1 MKTIGMLAATT
12 IAGILI
18 WVSAISLAF
27 LACQGPDRW
36 NSSISRG
43 QGDASSPKVDFDT
56 EETRLE
62 IGVSGPIGRAPTTSR
77 PMPAWTPQPVVE
89 PAAPGT
95 DWVALAGAV
104 VTAVGIALA
113 AVKGIPSEKFNG
125 PWDRK
130 KA

>member
-1 MKTIGMLAATT
+1 MLCW
-12 IAGILI
+12 IAGISI
-18 WVSAISLAF
+18 F
-27 LACQGPDRW
+27 FMACQGPDRW

-43 QGDASSPKVDFDT
+43 QGDASSSKVDFDT

-62 IGVSGPIGRAPTTSR
+62 IGVSGPIGRAPTPTR
-77 PMPAWTPQPVVE
+77 PMPAWTPAPVVE

-95 DWVALAGAV
+95 DWVALTGAV

-113 AVKGIPSEKFNG
+113 AVKGIPSRHFEG
-125 PWDRK
+125 PFDRK